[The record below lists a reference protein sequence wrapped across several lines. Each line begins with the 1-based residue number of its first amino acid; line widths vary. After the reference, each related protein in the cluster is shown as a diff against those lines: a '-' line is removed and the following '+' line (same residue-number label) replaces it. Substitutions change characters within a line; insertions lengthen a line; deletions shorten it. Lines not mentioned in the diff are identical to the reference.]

1 MRNWAGNLEYR
12 ARRLLEPRSL
22 EELQEV
28 VRASDRFRVLGSR
41 HSFNGIA
48 DTNGDLVSLARLPQV
63 IEADANAGTLTVDGG
78 ARYGDVVPALDAAG
92 LALHNL
98 ASLPHISIAGACSTA
113 THGSGTASPGLAA
126 AVTGIEVIRTDGELV
141 TFDRATDPTRFPGLV
156 VSLGAMGVVT
166 RLTLRAEPF
175 YRVAQVVYDALPLEA
190 VRGHF
195 DELEASGDSV
205 SLFTTW
211 SGDTVDQVWVKRR
224 LPVDEDPAGFPDV
237 LFGARRATGKR
248 HPVPGIDP
256 VACTEQDRVPG
267 PWHARLPHF
276 RLDHTPSAGD
286 ELQSE
291 YFVDRRHASAAF
303 EALHALRARLAPLVL
318 VSEVRTI
325 AADDLWL
332 SPARGRHLV
341 AFHFT
346 WRPVGDEVAALL
358 PVIEAA
364 LDRFEPRPH
373 WGKLFAMPPAVVASR
388 YTALPEARA
397 LAAQLDPDGKLRNAF
412 TDAYLFGD
420 AR

>member
-1 MRNWAGNLEYR
+1 MHNWAGNLEYG
-12 ARRLLEPRSL
+12 ARRLVAPRSV

-28 VRASDRFRVLGSR
+28 IRATERFRVLGSR

-48 DTNGDLVSLARLPQV
+48 DTTGDLVSLARLPRV

-78 ARYGDVVPALDAAG
+78 VRYGDVLPALDAAG
-92 LALHNL
+92 LALHNV
-98 ASLPHISIAGACSTA
+98 ASLPHISIAGACATA
-113 THGSGTASPGLAA
+113 THGSGTTSPGLAA
-126 AVTGIEVIRTDGELV
+126 AVTGIEVVRTDGELV
-141 TFDRATDPTRFPGLV
+141 RFDRNADPEALPGLV

-166 RLTLRAEPF
+166 QLTLKAEPF

-190 VRGHF
+190 VRNHF

-211 SGDTVDQVWVKRR
+211 SGDVIDQVWVKRR
-224 LPVDEDPAGFPDV
+224 VPAAEESQPFPDE
-237 LFGARRATGKR
+237 LLGARRATGQR

-256 VACTEQDRVPG
+256 AACTEQDGIPG

-303 EALHALRARLAPLVL
+303 DALHGLRAGLAPLVF

-332 SPARGRHLV
+332 SPARGRDVV

-346 WRPVGDEVAALL
+346 WRPLSDGVAAMLR
-358 PVIEAA
+358 VIEAA
-364 LDRFEPRPH
+364 LDPFEPRPH
-373 WGKLFAMPPAVVASR
+373 WGKLFAMPSEVLASR
-388 YTALPEARA
+388 CPDLSAARA
-397 LAAQLDPDGKLRNAF
+397 LAAQLDQDGKLRNAF
-412 TDAYLFGD
+412 INAYLFGD
-420 AR
+420 TR

>member
-1 MRNWAGNLEYR
+1 MRNWAGNLDYR
-12 ARRLLEPRSL
+12 ARRLVEPRSV
-22 EELQEV
+22 EELQEL
-28 VRASDRFRVLGSR
+28 VRASNRFRVLGSR
-41 HSFNGIA
+41 HSFNAIA
-48 DTNGDLVSLARLPQV
+48 DTTGDLVSLARLPRV
-63 IEADANAGTLTVDGG
+63 IEADAAAGTLAVDGG
-78 ARYGDVVPALDAAG
+78 ARYGDVVPALDAVSLG
-92 LALHNL
+92 LHNL
-98 ASLPHISIAGACSTA
+98 ASLPHISIAGACATA
-113 THGSGTASPGLAA
+113 THGSGIASQGLAA
-126 AVTGIEVIRTDGELV
+126 AVTGMEVVRTDGELV
-141 TFDRATDPTRFPGLV
+141 TFDRETDPETLPGLV

-190 VRGHF
+190 VRRHF
-195 DELEASGDSV
+195 DELESSGDSV

-211 SGDTVDQVWVKRR
+211 SRDVIDQVWVKRR
-224 LPVDEDPAGFPDV
+224 LPADGEPEPFPDA
-237 LFGARRATGKR
+237 LFGTRRATGRR

-256 VACTEQDRVPG
+256 AACTEQDGIPG

-276 RLDHTPSAGD
+276 RLDHTPSAGA

-291 YFVDRRHASAAF
+291 YFVDRPHASAAF
-303 EALHALRARLAPLVL
+303 EALHALRTRLTPLVF

-332 SPARGRHLV
+332 SPTRGRDVV

-346 WRPVGDEVAALL
+346 WRPLVVEVAAML

-364 LDRFEPRPH
+364 LHPFEARPH
-373 WGKLFAMPPAVVASR
+373 WGKLFAMPPEVLATR
-388 YTALPEARA
+388 YPALPDASA

-412 TDAYLFGD
+412 TDRYLYGN